1 MTSKADIYALSV
13 LDGQKDD
20 YKLSEYNWNTI
31 FNVSPTG
38 TIERLIK
45 NDLLCLTD
53 SPELTL
59 PKLLV
64 PELKEILK
72 NNGQKTSGKKA
83 DLINRILN
91 NVNIETMK
99 ENINFQ
105 VFALTSTG
113 KDLLQNNASIVV
125 IAKYFDNEYI
135 TFKNAEI
142 VGVKP
147 NEADPKKIITKIT
160 DYFYDLYFSKGYWD
174 KVESVLICKENRER
188 DFNSIDE
195 KLDTYLQSI
204 YLSLAGQNMN
214 FDHESPTEIYGYLD
228 SADSLKN
235 YACEI
240 QKYYIESIQ
249 KIEAGTE
256 ITNNDILERFKLI
269 EKKFESVESI
279 FNNSEMND
287 LLLFSLEGNSEN
299 KINAI
304 YMNEFKRI
312 KAIKQTNSTGDSNL
326 ISIDTN
332 AILNAEVNKIN
343 NKLIEK
349 KMAESKSNI
358 SNKEK
363 HQSIW
368 DKLSTIFKN

>member
-1 MTSKADIYALSV
+1 MTSKADIYALS
-13 LDGQKDD
+13 LLEGQKGD
-20 YKLSEYNWNTI
+20 YKLSEYNWNTL
-31 FNVSPTG
+31 FNVSPAG
-38 TIERLIK
+38 TIDRLIK
-45 NDLLCLTD
+45 NDLLYLTD
-53 SPELTL
+53 LPELTL

-64 PELKEILK
+64 PKLKEILK

-125 IAKYFDNEYI
+125 ITKYFDNEYI

-160 DYFYDLYFSKGYWD
+160 DYFYDLYFSKEYWD
-174 KVESVLICKENRER
+174 KVQDVLICRENNGRKF
-188 DFNSIDE
+188 DSIEE
-195 KLDTYLQSI
+195 KLDVYLQLI